1 MQIIKDYNA
10 IDIDNWREFVLNHP
24 NGSVFQTPE
33 MYNVYRSTTNYKPYV
48 FIAID
53 ENKEIIGLLLSV
65 LIKEKKGLLGYLTAR
80 SIIFGGPLLNGD
92 NDVAQGLISSYNN
105 TIRGRAIY
113 SQIRNFADTSG
124 LKDVFYG
131 LGYGYEDHLNILL
144 DLSIGNEVLW
154 NNYSRSR
161 KKGIKKALNSDFKF
175 LVSNDVSLL
184 DDFYQL
190 LKLSYVRIKLP
201 YPPKNHFLTLCR
213 HLKNEEYKFF
223 MLDLN
228 GEYVASMVAL
238 QFKNTLYGYYMGLT
252 NDIEILRLKPSDLFF
267 HKVFEWCI
275 ANGVKT
281 FDWMGA
287 GKPDE
292 EYGVRDFKLQF
303 GGELANFGRFTKIH
317 KPWLY
322 RFGKF
327 ALKLWQQKRK

>member
-1 MQIIKDYNA
+1 MHIINDYNA
-10 IDIDNWREFVLNHP
+10 IDKANWREFVLNHP
-24 NGSVFQTPE
+24 RGNIFQTPE

-80 SIIFGGPLLNGD
+80 SIIFGSPLIHGN
-92 NDVAQGLISSYNN
+92 NEVAHRLISSYNN
-105 TIRGRAIY
+105 TIRGKAIY

-124 LKDVFYG
+124 LKDIFYE
-131 LGYGYEDHLNILL
+131 LGYDYEDHLNILL
-144 DLSIGNEVLW
+144 DLSKGYEDLW

-161 KKGIKKALNSDFKF
+161 KKGIKKALNSDFIF
-175 LVSNDVSLL
+175 LASNDVSLL

-190 LKLSYVRIKLP
+190 LELSYARIKLP
-201 YPPKNHFLTLCR
+201 FPSKNHFLMLCR

-223 MLDLN
+223 MLNLN

-252 NDIEILRLKPSDLFF
+252 NDTEIMRLKPSDLFF
-267 HKVFEWCI
+267 HKVLEWCI
-275 ANGVKT
+275 DKRVKT

-287 GKPDE
+287 GKPNE

-303 GGELANFGRFTKIH
+303 GGELVNFGRFTKIH
-317 KPWLY
+317 KPFLY
-322 RFGKF
+322 RSGKF
-327 ALKLWQQKRK
+327 AIKLWQQKRK